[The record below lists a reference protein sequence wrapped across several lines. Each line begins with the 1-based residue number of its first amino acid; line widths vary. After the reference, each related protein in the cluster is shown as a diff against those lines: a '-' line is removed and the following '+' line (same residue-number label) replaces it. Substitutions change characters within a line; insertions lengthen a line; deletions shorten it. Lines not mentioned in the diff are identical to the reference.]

1 MYAQDTW
8 RATPKWTFNYGI
20 RLEDIMPQSVN
31 EPGNAGF
38 FDLATGEMKVAGVGG
53 IGLDGDIE
61 NKINIAPRLGI
72 TYQINEKTVVRMG
85 YGRSYDIGVFGS
97 TFGHS
102 VTQNLP
108 VLARQT
114 LNAPANFERIFT
126 LAEGPPPPDVPRGR
140 IERPVRRPPTAS
152 TPRSCRS
159 SRGCPTWT
167 PGT

>member
-1 MYAQDTW
+1 
-8 RATPKWTFNYGI
+8 
-20 RLEDIMPQSVN
+20 MPQTVN

-38 FDLATGEMKVAGVGG
+38 FDVATGEMRVAGVGG
-53 IGLDGDIE
+53 IGLDGNIE

-72 TYQINEKTVVRMG
+72 TYQLNEKTVIRMG

-114 LNAPANFERIFT
+114 LNAPANFERVFT
-126 LAEGPPPPDVPRGR
+126 LAQGPPAADVPGGR
-140 IERPVRRPPTAS
+140 TRTAASRRPTAS
-152 TPRSCRS
+152 TPRSCPS
-159 SRGCPTWT
+159 SSGCPTWT
-167 PGT
+167 PTT